1 MLQKIDGEVK
11 KEVDAAT
18 AAAKADSEVGMEE
31 LTTDIYALEIEKQI
45 RGALPDKYFPHKTLG
60 KAVNLK

>member
-1 MLQKIDGEVK
+1 MDGEIK

-18 AAAKADSEVGMEE
+18 VAAKSDKEIDMPE
-31 LTTDIYALEIEKQI
+31 LTTDIYSNTLEPLI
-45 RGALPDKYFPHKTLG
+45 RGASPNTFFKHSTLG